1 MYSGGTF
8 QCLESD
14 RFVEERK
21 RIAEVYR
28 RYARDKRYRNKW
40 GPGEGQSQILDRK
53 WEVIRAALNRVDF
66 KAAGARVVDIG
77 AGSANELARLED
89 LGCSGTSIVFLD
101 LLLERTAAAAQF
113 HPSIPFVVGNA
124 ACLPFA
130 DEQFDLSYQ
139 SVMASSVLSLA
150 MRKAIAREMVRVT
163 RRGGL
168 ILWYDVRYR
177 NPFNPETRPIS
188 RAQIRVWFSD
198 CEGEIISL
206 TLIPPIARVIAG
218 WSRKACRL
226 LEALPPLRSHLLAVL
241 RRK

>member
-1 MYSGGTF
+1 M
-8 QCLESD
+8 
-14 RFVEERK
+14 EERE
-21 RIAEVYR
+21 RIAKVYR
-28 RYARDKRYRNKW
+28 RYARDERFRNKW
-40 GPGEGQSQILDRK
+40 RPGVGQSQILDRK

-66 KAAGARVVDIG
+66 RAAGARVIDIG
-77 AGSANELARLED
+77 AGSANELERLKD
-89 LGCSGTSIVFLD
+89 LGCLDTSIVLLD
-101 LLLERTAAAAQF
+101 LLLERTTRAAQL
-113 HPSIPFVVGNA
+113 HPTIPFVVGNA

-139 SVMASSVLSLA
+139 SVMASSVLSLDI
-150 MRKAIAREMVRVT
+150 RKAIAREMVRVT

-177 NPFNPETRPIS
+177 NPFNAETRPIS
-188 RAQIRVWFSD
+188 RTQIRMWFSD
-198 CEGEIISL
+198 CEGEILSL

-218 WSRKACRL
+218 WSRRACRL